1 MIDIHHFN
9 DQIDRLKN
17 GIKKSIIIK
26 VSRHLQDLEDYEE
39 QAFNYLTSE
48 EFDEGID
55 IENRTIRDLIVR
67 DLATLFTSYEN
78 TNALKGMDYDKLL
91 LVWLKSRGID
101 YEINE
106 SQKVMCVNDRYF

>member
-1 MIDIHHFN
+1 MGWSNF
-9 DQIDRLKN
+9 
-17 GIKKSIIIK
+17 IIIPSLNIAIE
-26 VSRHLQDLEDYEE
+26 VSRYLQDLEDYEE
-39 QAFNYLTSE
+39 KAFSYLTSE

-55 IENRTIRDLIVR
+55 IENWTIGDLTVR

-101 YEINE
+101 YEIKAE
-106 SQKVMCVNDRYF
+106 YEIDKKKLEEEGYKIIWR